1 MFVLESFAFEDPNDE
16 TLKAMQMGSDPE
28 ISWLVSEG
36 SFLFVCFLGCLR
48 ACCWSSLILCFAMSW
63 TRVITFEDRCMDLV
77 VV

>member
-1 MFVLESFAFEDPNDE
+1 MLESFAFEDPNDE

-36 SFLFVCFLGCLR
+36 SFFCLLSWLSACLLLVELDSLFCV
-48 ACCWSSLILCFAMSW
+48 SW